1 MSRHVLFLLKILTKN
16 EIKLKKEEIQ
26 SSDNNLELLLKWV
39 LLVEIKMF
47 TSIFKLPVMFRKV
60 GFGV

>member
-39 LLVEIKMF
+39 LLVE
-47 TSIFKLPVMFRKV
+47 T
-60 GFGV
+60 